1 MFTTENHPQRLN
13 IIGESHLSLTNRKRY
28 AEFAVW
34 AWEQNLYK
42 ASESDQTKNLNYFT
56 VELELINKE
65 LSKNQ

>member
-1 MFTTENHPQRLN
+1 MYTTANHPQQPN
-13 IIGESHLSLTNRKRY
+13 IIGESHRSLTNRKRY